1 MAEPSVPL
9 GAIATT
15 HGLDGW
21 LKLNPF
27 NADTAVLVAG
37 RRVCLDL
44 GDAHAN
50 LELAA
55 DAKPFKKQFLI
66 KLRGIDRIEQ
76 AQCWLGATLS
86 VHESE
91 LEPLDPGQYY
101 HYQVIG
107 FEVFHKDGAR
117 IGIVVSVLSTAGNDI
132 LVVKEAEK
140 EFLIPAVKEIVDKVD
155 FDTRRVIVDP
165 PGGLLDL

>member
-55 DAKPFKKQFLI
+55 NPSRK
-66 KLRGIDRIEQ
+66 
-76 AQCWLGATLS
+76 
-86 VHESE
+86 
-91 LEPLDPGQYY
+91 
-101 HYQVIG
+101 
-107 FEVFHKDGAR
+107 
-117 IGIVVSVLSTAGNDI
+117 
-132 LVVKEAEK
+132 
-140 EFLIPAVKEIVDKVD
+140 
-155 FDTRRVIVDP
+155 
-165 PGGLLDL
+165 